1 MSRDKDVP
9 LTDVQ
14 WILGHA
20 QLTTTQIY
28 TTPASEDVIASVLA
42 HHARRAGGP
51 AAEAPPAAAL
61 QYRPESL
68 EILFGRPGS

>member
-1 MSRDKDVP
+1 M
-9 LTDVQ
+9 Q

-42 HHARRAGGP
+42 HHARQADGRA
-51 AAEAPPAAAL
+51 APPARETDAAVL
-61 QYRPESL
+61 RYRPESL
-68 EILFGRPGS
+68 EILFGRPG